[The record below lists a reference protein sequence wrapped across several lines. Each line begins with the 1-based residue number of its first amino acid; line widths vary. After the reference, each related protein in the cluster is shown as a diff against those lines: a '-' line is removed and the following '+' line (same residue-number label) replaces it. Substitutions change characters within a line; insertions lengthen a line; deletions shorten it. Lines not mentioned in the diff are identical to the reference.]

1 MYAVLRHSR
10 CQPRKKRFKLI
21 DSKRVM
27 CEYLRD
33 FSERMEGTE
42 EGMVMALSSPACDK
56 EGMYIP
62 RQCITKTVKVSLS
75 EQKRLLEEHNVR
87 QMKMLLSRP
96 RRHSST
102 EEVKLV
108 NMDQATESL
117 RALQD
122 LNIRNLVDFLR
133 QKILNPTTHPEELY
147 FAEMIHLTSF
157 LSLKHDLQDGA
168 LMLLRA
174 AITIFVPLSNDHNGC
189 PTCECSEP
197 CEGYRCPM
205 GSHCE
210 VAKDPECIS
219 GSSLCASEP
228 ICKPDLAYSNP
239 CEEGT
244 PLADNVT
251 GEVFF
256 CRLDSINTDEF
267 QTQSF
272 FDAAPEESYGRA
284 MTNYIACP
292 KDYQCTKLHKVF
304 ANYNCDSK
312 N

>member
-1 MYAVLRHSR
+1 
-10 CQPRKKRFKLI
+10 
-21 DSKRVM
+21 
-27 CEYLRD
+27 
-33 FSERMEGTE
+33 
-42 EGMVMALSSPACDK
+42 
-56 EGMYIP
+56 
-62 RQCITKTVKVSLS
+62 
-75 EQKRLLEEHNVR
+75 
-87 QMKMLLSRP
+87 
-96 RRHSST
+96 
-102 EEVKLV
+102 
-108 NMDQATESL
+108 
-117 RALQD
+117 
-122 LNIRNLVDFLR
+122 
-133 QKILNPTTHPEELY
+133 
-147 FAEMIHLTSF
+147 
-157 LSLKHDLQDGA
+157 
-168 LMLLRA
+168 
-174 AITIFVPLSNDHNGC
+174 
-189 PTCECSEP
+189 
-197 CEGYRCPM
+197 M

-292 KDYQCTKLHKVF
+292 KDYQCTKLHKE
-304 ANYNCDSK
+304 ANNVCCPQTLQVSATKEEIQIDRQQTSKLDSQIIGIS
-312 N
+312 